1 MLKTLRLEK
10 KEETKQ
16 NKKVKWCQCFK
27 STDYKVGVA
36 MFVTPMFLI
45 KYLMLSKKVIASL
58 FTFFLLLGIKDSYFL
73 HGHLVVHFEVL

>member
-10 KEETKQ
+10 KKETKQ

-27 STDYKVGVA
+27 STDYKTVGVA
-36 MFVTPMFLI
+36 MFVTP

-58 FTFFLLLGIKDSYFL
+58 FTFFYFL
-73 HGHLVVHFEVL
+73 ALKTVTSYMDT